1 MILNI
6 SNHKPTVIERG
17 VYYFNLSNYAHI
29 NTIELSKIR
38 MFINYEKSYGRET
51 EIICEDEAV
60 IAAINNADSHKFME
74 PTEDLFVYHATN
86 LEAAQ
91 KILST
96 GKLLSATKAYKKTG
110 EELAHEKRDSL
121 WNDPPDYFEYIMFC
135 WGSSMTGDY
144 VVSSEDNE
152 GDMENGMFN
161 AGVRFYFR
169 YNDLIQHP
177 KCAFDGYHPIKI
189 KSEIVLTD
197 YLIACIVP
205 KQFKNELEGYVMSL
219 LVSRVH
225 CLAQN
230 ELKLLDW
237 NEKVSDFISRL

>member
-17 VYYFNLSNYAHI
+17 VYYFNLSNYPHI
-29 NTIELSKIR
+29 NTIELSKIHV
-38 MFINYEKSYGRET
+38 FINYEKSYGRET

-60 IAAINNADSHKFME
+60 IVAINNAAAHKFI
-74 PTEDLFVYHATN
+74 PQAEDLFIYHATN

-121 WNDPPDYFEYIMFC
+121 WDDPPDYFEYIMFC

-144 VVSSEDNE
+144 VVLSEESD
-152 GDMENGMFN
+152 GYLVNGKFN

-169 YNDLIQHP
+169 YDDLIQHP
-177 KCAFDGYHPIKI
+177 RRAFDGYHPIKI
-189 KSEIVLTD
+189 KSEIVLND
-197 YLIACIVP
+197 YLHACIVP
-205 KQFKNELEGYVMSL
+205 EQFMNELEDHIESP

-225 CLAQN
+225 YLAQN
-230 ELKLLDW
+230 EHKLSDW
-237 NEKVSDFISRL
+237 NEKVYDFVKRL